1 VTQDPA
7 SAPSPEESSDTQPE
21 FEDSTAEQSEPL
33 DLSRSDRKLV
43 TQPYDFPVHS
53 LSSDIESGRI
63 SLSIQYQRQY
73 VWDAGKASRLIESLL
88 LNVPIPVCY
97 FAEAEDG
104 SYEVIDGL
112 QRLTTINRFL
122 EGQTKLS
129 GLSALPELN
138 GMAFSALEPRDQ
150 RRLQNRTIRCIVI
163 TEESDPDIKFDVFER
178 LNTGAA
184 VLNAQELRNSVYRGE
199 YNDSLKDLVS
209 EPGVQ
214 TLLGLSRNTR
224 MEAEEIA
231 LRFFALRSSFMEYS
245 PPLRQFLNSHMRS
258 RRRIPLTSEERAVFV
273 TTLEHV
279 NAVFGQAPFR
289 GNNSKNPINK
299 ALFDAL
305 MVPMSRLVDAGQL
318 EGKSATLRAGLDD
331 LLATD
336 SFAQSIGRATADR
349 QRMFGRV
356 RAVNALLGENGVETS
371 IAVPELEK

>member
-1 VTQDPA
+1 MSSGSDEFGGQEAEQDI
-7 SAPSPEESSDTQPE
+7 DPE

-63 SLSIQYQRQY
+63 ALSIQYQRQY

-122 EGQTKLS
+122 EGQIRLS

-138 GMAFSALEPRDQ
+138 GKRFSDLEPRDQ
-150 RRLQNRTIRCIVI
+150 RRLQNRTVRCIVI

-199 YNDSLKDLVS
+199 YNDSLRSLADRDDVKRS
-209 EPGVQ
+209 
-214 TLLGLSRNTR
+214 LGLSKNTR
-224 MEAEEIA
+224 MDSEEIA
-231 LRFFALRSSFMEYS
+231 LRFFALSSGFEQYS
-245 PPLRQFLNSHMRS
+245 PPLRQFLNNYMRG
-258 RRRIPLTSEERAVFV
+258 RRRVALTQAECDFFIAVLDRV
-273 TTLEHV
+273 HG
-279 NAVFGQAPFR
+279 VFGPTPFR

-305 MVPMSRLVDAGQL
+305 MIPFSKISDPAQL
-318 EGKSATLRAGLDD
+318 EGKGSSLRSGLQE
-331 LLATD
+331 LLDTED
-336 SFAQSIGRATADR
+336 FAQSIGRATADR
-349 QRMFGRV
+349 QRMFGRI
-356 RAVNALLGENGVETS
+356 RAVNELLTKLGITTDLAIPETDQ
-371 IAVPELEK
+371 